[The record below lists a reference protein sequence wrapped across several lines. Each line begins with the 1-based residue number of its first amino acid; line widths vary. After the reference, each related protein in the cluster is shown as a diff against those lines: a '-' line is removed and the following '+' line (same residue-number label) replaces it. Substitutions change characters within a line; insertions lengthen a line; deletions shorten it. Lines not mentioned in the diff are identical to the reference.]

1 MIVEGSSAFRHHD
14 AIIKGSR
21 AHNLLLARVRIDQV
35 VAVPLQHLVGL
46 EDRLDPQHYRDTIM
60 ASRARDWFTSAPAS
74 IQWRLGLTIS
84 SDSIVAPPQ
93 HHHPGLPSQNGWNHI
108 TIVAS
113 RARHDLVGV
122 QIDPAAVRQLQ
133 HLVGLWR
140 TSPTRRAW
148 SPTILAP
155 AGRTF
160 SWSWRINPK
169 SGGAWRRQAINTA
182 WGCTITTAAGQSRL
196 SRLEFYRRSMVVIDM
211 FLRTLL
217 NKRSYTLLKEV
228 VSQLD
233 ALGGPRYDSL
243 NISSDSDPAD
253 NVKFIPSN
261 ENSAG
266 FQVLRAV
273 LLVSRPFY
281 ALLLLLMTFIASL
294 GNNPKSAR
302 GVFHGII
309 ASFALIAVILLAI
322 IVLST
327 AAQLQIAKFSFTNL
341 QWARESGAVVVWMQQ
356 LTRTGGV

>member
-1 MIVEGSSAFRHHD
+1 MI
-14 AIIKGSR
+14 
-21 AHNLLLARVRIDQV
+21 
-35 VAVPLQHLVGL
+35 
-46 EDRLDPQHYRDTIM
+46 PQHYRDTIM

-84 SDSIVAPPQ
+84 SDSI
-93 HHHPGLPSQNGWNHI
+93 HHQQRVHSLRNSLAITSSRSYLIHGVQGSTIPSQNGWNHI

-122 QIDPAAVRQLQ
+122 QIDPAA
-133 HLVGLWR
+133 
-140 TSPTRRAW
+140 
-148 SPTILAP
+148 
-155 AGRTF
+155 
-160 SWSWRINPK
+160 WSWRINPK

-211 FLRTLL
+211 FLRTLTTADRVL

-341 QWARESGAVVVWMQQ
+341 QWARESGAVVV
-356 LTRTGGV
+356 TGGV